1 MVRKFRPYAA
11 VLGLSIAVNLY
22 LWFDRD
28 RVARQ
33 VSSATASVSHAGEA
47 RSNTKS
53 DPAQL
58 GSVSREPER
67 RVATTSSDNASAPSC
82 ETQLSLARA
91 QLTMLRSELGDRLT
105 LMERF
110 DRGKKDATS
119 DRRFRSHIERIFK
132 DAGIS
137 SWELEC
143 RDQICKVHA
152 LTEEG
157 DQMEWLRQ
165 ISQDKEMRGEFKSYQ
180 ALGGSPD
187 AGEKRKWDDAVFQL
201 NPEDEAMATRALNRL
216 LESFKASSALP
227 DCTNGYQT
235 SGTFEV
241 LALLG
246 ESGLSYRFGGTLV
259 DTPAGRCI
267 ADRLQ
272 AAGAMARMPPPPA
285 REARAMARFRSP
297 PEP

>member
-1 MVRKFRPYAA
+1 MMRRALPFAT
-11 VLGLSIAVNLY
+11 VLGLSIALNLY
-22 LWFDRD
+22 LLLDR
-28 RVARQ
+28 A
-33 VSSATASVSHAGEA
+33 SGPASPTAPNPSHAGEP
-47 RSNTKS
+47 RSNAKS
-53 DPAQL
+53 DPAYL
-58 GSVSREPER
+58 GSVSREPEK
-67 RVATTSSDNASAPSC
+67 RVAAPSNADASAPSC
-82 ETQLSLARA
+82 ETQLSWSRA

-110 DRGKKDATS
+110 DRGKKDANS
-119 DRRFRSHIERIFK
+119 DRRFRSHVERILK

-157 DQMEWLRQ
+157 DKMEWLRQ
-165 ISQDKEMRGEFKSYQ
+165 ISQDKEMRGEFGSYQ
-180 ALGGSPD
+180 ASGGSPD
-187 AGEKRKWDDAVFQL
+187 AGEKRKWDEAVFQL
-201 NPEDEAMATRALNRL
+201 NPEDEVIATRALNRL

-246 ESGLSYRFGGTLV
+246 ESGLSYRFSGTLV

-272 AAGAMARMPPPPA
+272 AAGAMARLPQHPA
-285 REARAMARFRSP
+285 REARAMARYRFP

>member
-1 MVRKFRPYAA
+1 MVRKFWPYAA
-11 VLGLSIAVNLY
+11 VLGLSIAFNIY
-22 LWFDRD
+22 LWLDRD
-28 RVARQ
+28 RAARPAK
-33 VSSATASVSHAGEA
+33 SAAASVSPPEEA
-47 RSNTKS
+47 RSNTKP
-53 DPAQL
+53 DPAQP
-58 GSVSREPER
+58 GSGSREPER
-67 RVATTSSDNASAPSC
+67 RVATPSSPNSPAPSC

-91 QLTMLRSELGDRLT
+91 QVTMLRSELGDRLT

-110 DRGKKDATS
+110 DRGKKDANS
-119 DRRFRSHIERIFK
+119 DRRFRSHVERILK

-157 DQMEWLRQ
+157 DKMEWLRQ
-165 ISQDKEMRGEFKSYQ
+165 ISQDKEMRGEFGSYQ
-180 ALGGSPD
+180 ASGGSPD
-187 AGEKRKWDDAVFQL
+187 AGEKRKWDEAVFQL
-201 NPEDEAMATRALNRL
+201 NPEDEVIATRALNRL

-246 ESGLSYRFGGTLV
+246 ESGLSYRFSGTLV

-272 AAGAMARMPPPPA
+272 AAGAMARLPQHPA
-285 REARAMARFRSP
+285 REARAMARYRFP